1 MKQLSSR
8 QYLIAGIV
16 VAICL
21 TYIGRLFYIQIVDD
35 KYKIMAVNNAIR
47 RIVDYPPRGVIYDRT
62 GKLLVANQAAYDLM
76 VIPNQVKDCD
86 TMELC
91 RLINIDKQGFKD
103 RFTKLKKQKH
113 PWYQPAVFE
122 GQLSGKAYAALQ
134 EKLYDFQG
142 FYVQS
147 RTIRN
152 YPKNVGAHLLGY
164 VGEVNEKIVED
175 SSYYQMG
182 DYIGLS
188 GIEKSYEVPLRGIRG
203 VRHVEKDVF
212 NRERAAFAN
221 GRFDTLGIAG
231 VDLTSSIDLD
241 LQEYGEK
248 LMKNKIGSIVA
259 IEPGT
264 GEILT
269 LVSSPTYDPNLLVG
283 HERSKNYVVLLRDTM
298 KPLFNRALMASYPPG
313 STFKI
318 ANALVGQEVGVVT
331 PETRYSCN
339 RGFSAGG
346 VHVGCHAHAS
356 PVDLKFSITTSC
368 NAYYCNVFRSIVEH
382 YKPSEAGYRTWRDY
396 IMSFGFGAKLPSDLP
411 NELRGNVP
419 SAEYYNKLYGK
430 NRWKALS
437 VISLGIGQGE
447 MGVTPLQMANY
458 CATLANR
465 GWYYLPHA
473 IKKVGDKPIGVY
485 NPKFGEKHY
494 TKVRKQY
501 FDIVVDAMEN
511 VMVNGTGRIARIDS
525 VRLGGKTGTAQN
537 PHGKDHSIFICF
549 GPVENPK
556 IAIAVYVENA
566 GFGATWAA
574 PIASLMIEKYLK
586 GKTKRPD
593 MEKRMMEG
601 VVLPVYEKVRRTG
614 TPIEE

>member
-1 MKQLSSR
+1 MNQLSSR
-8 QYLIAGIV
+8 KYLIAGIV
-16 VAICL
+16 VAIGL
-21 TYIGRLFYIQIVDD
+21 IYISRLFYLQIVDD
-35 KYKIMAVNNAIR
+35 KYKIMAVNQAIR
-47 RIVDYPPRGVIYDRT
+47 RIVDYPPRGVIYDRN

-76 VIPNQVKDCD
+76 VIPNQVKNCD
-86 TMELC
+86 TTELC
-91 RLINIDKQGFKD
+91 RLLNITKQDFVA
-103 RFTKLKKQKH
+103 RFLKFRKQKH
-113 PWYQPAVFE
+113 PWYQPAIFE
-122 GQLSGKAYAALQ
+122 AQLSGRAYAALQ
-134 EKLYDFQG
+134 EKLYAFEG

-147 RTIRN
+147 RTIRS
-152 YPKNVGAHLLGY
+152 YPKKVGALLLGY
-164 VGEVNEKIVED
+164 VGEVDEKTTKD
-175 SSYYQMG
+175 SSYYLMG

-212 NRERAAFAN
+212 NRERAAFA
-221 GRFDTLGIAG
+221 GGKFDTVGVAG
-231 VDLTSSIDLD
+231 ADLVSSIDLD

-248 LMKNKIGSIVA
+248 LMQNKVGSIVA
-259 IEPGT
+259 IEPAT

-269 LVSSPTYDPNLLVG
+269 LVSSPTYDPNILVG
-283 HERSKNYVVLLRDTM
+283 HEFSKNYRTLVLDSM

-318 ANALVGQEVGVVT
+318 ANALVGQELGLVT

-339 RGFSAGG
+339 RGFSMGG
-346 VHVGCHAHAS
+346 VHVGCHSHAS
-356 PVDLKFSITTSC
+356 PADLKFSITTSC

-382 YKPSEAGYRTWRDY
+382 YSPSETGYRTWRDY
-396 IMSFGFGAKLPSDLP
+396 IMSFGFGNKLPSDLP

-419 SAEYYNKLYGK
+419 SAEYYNKMYGK
-430 NRWKALS
+430 GRWRALS

-473 IKKVGDKPIGVY
+473 VKKVGNKPTAAY
-485 NPKFGEKHY
+485 NPRFGKKHY
-494 TKVRKQY
+494 TKVRKEY
-501 FDIVVDAMEN
+501 FDIVVDAMAN
-511 VMVNGTGRIARIDS
+511 VMTNGTGRIAQIDS
-525 VRLGGKTGTAQN
+525 IKLGGKTGTAQN

-549 GPVENPK
+549 GPVDNPK

-593 MEKRMMEG
+593 LEKRMMEG
-601 VVLPVYEKVRRTG
+601 KVMPVYEKVKKKAN
-614 TPIEE
+614 PVEE